1 VPQLRCPHPIHG
13 DGWALLTLSAQGS
26 HWRPGFH
33 PGPIRVRPGRPSR
46 RGHLRL
52 CWPPAP
58 IIAPAGTIDAIL
70 VDLNLKSDHG
80 TLHLIEHE

>member
-33 PGPIRVRPGRPSR
+33 PGPIHVRPA
-46 RGHLRL
+46 
-52 CWPPAP
+52 AP